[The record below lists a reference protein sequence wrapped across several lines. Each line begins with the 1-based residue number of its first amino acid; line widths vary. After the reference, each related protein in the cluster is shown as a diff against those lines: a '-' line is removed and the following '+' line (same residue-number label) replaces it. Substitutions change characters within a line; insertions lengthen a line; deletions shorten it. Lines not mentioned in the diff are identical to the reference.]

1 MTLPRST
8 TVIKGLHNPQIDIKV
23 FSELIKN
30 SLWPSAT
37 SIESLIVYNI
47 PGTVETEQL
56 IGIKPHRIL
65 QNTKSYKFP
74 G

>member
-1 MTLPRST
+1 MYHHFIQQRLYLDST

-37 SIESLIVYNI
+37 SIESLIVYNM
-47 PGTVETEQL
+47 PATVETEQL
-56 IGIKPHRIL
+56 IGIKPHKIV
-65 QNTKSYKFP
+65 
-74 G
+74 